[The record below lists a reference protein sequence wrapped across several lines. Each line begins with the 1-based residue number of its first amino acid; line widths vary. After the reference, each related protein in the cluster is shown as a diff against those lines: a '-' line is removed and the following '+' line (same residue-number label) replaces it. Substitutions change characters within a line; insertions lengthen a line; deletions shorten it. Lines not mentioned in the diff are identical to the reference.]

1 MVAAAKRRL
10 VWKKVVILGVLG
22 LGVAA
27 PAGEC
32 LAETFQLSISGDP
45 GARYRGACT
54 LTAASGD
61 ERIEIEG
68 GVPLQRT
75 FEGDALTCRLAAEGR
90 IVVEIGHAGGR
101 SRSASSGGVIQV
113 SAR

>member
-1 MVAAAKRRL
+1 MVGA
-10 VWKKVVILGVLG
+10 LG
-22 LGVAA
+22 LGLAA

-45 GARYRGACT
+45 GARYSGACT
-54 LTAASGD
+54 LTATSGD

-68 GVPLQRT
+68 AVPLQRT
-75 FEGDALTCRLAAEGR
+75 FDGDALTCRFAAEGR
-90 IVVEIGHAGGR
+90 VVVEIGHDGSR